1 MAAGSIL
8 IATLPSCTVRL
19 TELNDEPDWV
29 VVSAAIAIIAAL
41 GSIAT
46 SFL

>member
-1 MAAGSIL
+1 MAAGSTL
-8 IATLPSCTVRL
+8 AATLPSCTARL